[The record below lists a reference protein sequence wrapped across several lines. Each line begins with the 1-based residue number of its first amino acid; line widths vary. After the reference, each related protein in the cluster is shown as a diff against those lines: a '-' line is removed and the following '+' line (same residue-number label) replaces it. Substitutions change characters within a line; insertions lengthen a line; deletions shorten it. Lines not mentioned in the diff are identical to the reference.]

1 MTEDKELYEHRKFDE
16 ERFKKLD
23 KTFRRFCRQLYM
35 EYRSEQHDLGNYND
49 VMSFKEY
56 QTKYADYLQKK
67 YVQEVADE

>member
-35 EYRSEQHDLGNYND
+35 EYRSEQNQLGNYTEL
-49 VMSFKEY
+49 MSFKEY
-56 QTKYADYLQKK
+56 QTKYADYLQKR

>member
-67 YVQEVADE
+67 YGEANDE

>member
-1 MTEDKELYEHRKFDE
+1 
-16 ERFKKLD
+16 
-23 KTFRRFCRQLYM
+23 M

-67 YVQEVADE
+67 YGEANDEH